1 MAESMAEEHRAHTI
15 AEERKREWR
24 SLVYRMEV
32 ALLRKRSLVHR
43 LEVAHLRKKKRNHES
58 TDNGSGGSSAHSLT
72 DPIDEEDHSRSSKNE
87 SRTQTQGGGERP
99 ELTGHLLHPAK
110 PQQQEG
116 RGAQGEQER
125 EQRQQ
130 KEFWQ
135 LEQAHRGQERLS
147 DLEAWTQRVRELEER
162 VAQRVAARWQTA
174 NEEDKQRMEGFRR
187 CSLNQNAIVNCL
199 AKMAMFSQEVENET
213 EGGLG
218 FDLLKKSVQN
228 ILIVLEEWTKE
239 AVKMNVYPHMC
250 QAAIQAK
257 ALLQA
262 INNDFNRGVSRP
274 RAEDKPPLSEVIKTV
289 MDLIRLHR

>member
-1 MAESMAEEHRAHTI
+1 M
-15 AEERKREWR
+15 
-24 SLVYRMEV
+24 
-32 ALLRKRSLVHR
+32 
-43 LEVAHLRKKKRNHES
+43 
-58 TDNGSGGSSAHSLT
+58 
-72 DPIDEEDHSRSSKNE
+72 
-87 SRTQTQGGGERP
+87 
-99 ELTGHLLHPAK
+99 
-110 PQQQEG
+110 
-116 RGAQGEQER
+116 
-125 EQRQQ
+125 
-130 KEFWQ
+130 
-135 LEQAHRGQERLS
+135 EQAHRGQERLS
-147 DLEAWTQRVRELEER
+147 DLEAWTQRVGELEER

-174 NEEDKQRMEGFRR
+174 NEEDKQRMEGFTR